1 MGRREVMRRAILIL
15 TVVALIGCAE
25 QPKAVHRNPA
35 AAGPV
40 VQRPVTYAPIRM
52 SDRQLEALEIQAL
65 DSADA
70 DIRAHRARR
79 QAEEDSEALRE
90 TIETQKSR
98 TPITDR
104 IHADDQQ
111 DEIDSLRSKLNDLE
125 NWHPEL
131 F

>member
-1 MGRREVMRRAILIL
+1 MMRRAILIL
-15 TVVALIGCAE
+15 AVVALIGCAE
-25 QPKAVHRNPA
+25 QPKAVHRNAPA
-35 AAGPV
+35 PV